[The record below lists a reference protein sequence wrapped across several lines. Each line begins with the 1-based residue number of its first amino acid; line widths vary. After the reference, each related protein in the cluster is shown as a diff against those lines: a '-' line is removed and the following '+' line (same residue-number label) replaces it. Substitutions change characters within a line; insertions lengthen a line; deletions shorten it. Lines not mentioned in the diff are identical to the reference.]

1 MFVLSIAIQLFAFD
15 TGFVTTSVH
24 LPLSDNSVA
33 HGPLIYSEESQN
45 ATLRETH
52 TSHLVARPFP
62 MNRAT
67 ADTSALSKDGL
78 CLTGVINRVLGGLTV
93 NVKSLMISSVG
104 SLR

>member
-24 LPLSDNSVA
+24 LALSDNSVA
-33 HGPLIYSEESQN
+33 HGPLIYSEESRN
-45 ATLRETH
+45 ATWRERH
-52 TSHLVARPFP
+52 ASHLVARPFP

-78 CLTGVINRVLGGLTV
+78 CLTGMINRVLGGAYC
-93 NVKSLMISSVG
+93 
-104 SLR
+104 